1 MNDKAW
7 LQSLLKPL
15 ASCPYCQSSEKRLLY
30 QFDILHIYKCP
41 KCTLIYLNPCLMPQ
55 EQMMIF
61 SSPELLKRLNQFL
74 ADYHDDSAWE
84 TPQTLSIYRNTVKT
98 LSKIYPQKGRLLDV
112 GCGKGAFL
120 RVAQE
125 EGWHAHGL
133 EPNFSA
139 NKGLFEK
146 FKISMYECDFFD
158 IRVPENDF
166 DVVCL
171 WDLIEHT
178 PNPMA
183 WMERCRALLKPGGLV
198 LMATPNHRSFLDITA
213 HLAYVLSFKQ
223 FRYPLQKLYTPD
235 HTLYL
240 TDSTLEKLFE
250 DSRFEVMKTIKVNSD
265 LSRYTMKPWFRIFA
279 NLLLQIASFLG
290 LQNRVIMIGNK

>member
-1 MNDKAW
+1 
-7 LQSLLKPL
+7 
-15 ASCPYCQSSEKRLLY
+15 
-30 QFDILHIYKCP
+30 
-41 KCTLIYLNPCLMPQ
+41 
-55 EQMMIF
+55 MIF
-61 SSPELLKRLNQFL
+61 SSPDLLKRLNQFL

-84 TPQTLSIYRNTVKT
+84 TPPTLKIYQNAVKMLT
-98 LSKIYPQKGRLLDV
+98 HLYPQKGRLLDV
-112 GCGKGAFL
+112 GCGKGSFL

-125 EGWHAHGL
+125 DGWQTFGL
-133 EPNFSA
+133 EPNFGA
-139 NKGLFEK
+139 NKELFEK

-158 IRVPENDF
+158 RRVPENYF

-178 PNPMA
+178 PNPLD
-183 WMERCRALLKPGGLV
+183 WMTRCHSLLKPGGFV
-198 LMATPNHRSFLDITA
+198 LIATPNHRSFLDIAA

-240 TDSTLEKLFE
+240 TDLTLEKIFQ
-250 DSRFEVMKTIKVNSD
+250 DSKFQVMKTSKVNSD
-265 LSRYTMKPWFRIFA
+265 LNRYAMRLWFRFFA

-290 LQNRVIMIGNK
+290 LQNRVIMIGKK